1 MKNNN
6 TIPAVDK
13 ALSAIEYMCSEGRSV
28 TQAEICRAAGVT
40 ATTGYR
46 IVQTLI
52 RHNWIR
58 RTRGNSYSL
67 SLGMLDVWMKSRSHG
82 VFFENIQPIL
92 DALASTTRLACKL
105 SIRQGDE
112 QVSVLRAESPE
123 PFSVSGKN
131 GARFPVIEGSVGTV
145 LLCGESEGKSAD
157 SAKHARPIFPKK
169 TIRSFCS
176 PGSARPGSWDTCS
189 TREPTAGASTPCP
202 CPSPTAK
209 TGSSPSSPCSEFRM
223 ISPEKICT
231 NAPRNWR
238 KPSDRSKRNFNLT
251 SHKT

>member
-145 LLCGESEGKSAD
+145 LLCGESEAEIRRLCETCTAD
-157 SAKHARPIFPKK
+157 I
-169 TIRSFCS
+169 
-176 PGSARPGSWDTCS
+176 
-189 TREPTAGASTPCP
+189 
-202 CPSPTAK
+202 
-209 TGSSPSSPCSEFRM
+209 
-223 ISPEKICT
+223 PEKNNPELLLSRIREARKLGYMFNKGT
-231 NAPRNWR
+231 NRWR
-238 KPSDRSKRNFNLT
+238 VDAMSMPVTDCENRIIAVVTLLGIQDDFTGKNMHERAAKLAETVRQIEAEL
-251 SHKT
+251 